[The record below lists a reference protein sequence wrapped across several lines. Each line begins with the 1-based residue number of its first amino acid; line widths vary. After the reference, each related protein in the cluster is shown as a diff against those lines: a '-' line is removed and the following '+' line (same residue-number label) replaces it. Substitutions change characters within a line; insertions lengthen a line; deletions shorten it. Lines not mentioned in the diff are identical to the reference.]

1 MSDSEDYDY
10 DEIDPGDYTVLLE
23 VQVGGSDIDFDNLKW
38 GTFTKQLRDYNKTN
52 GTDLNLREF
61 AELVLDPDSRF
72 HEITKRRARFYLNVL
87 SSGGD
92 FKTFL
97 NKLGRKALDVKQ
109 RINLARG
116 GPRGWPPQSRALLK
130 KYGGLKIDKESLY
143 VCRAPISV
151 NTFVK
156 NLHRLLK
163 GDNPPF
169 DTLYHLRLVFKVE
182 GGPAMS
188 FDKTEVLRLRLL
200 DDIPKDQKQD
210 CQKVVWG
217 DAPEKTL
224 EQFLNASRRKEGNL
238 RFFGYDSIDNN
249 CQMAIMSVL
258 GVNGITAPRDFI
270 LQDVSNLFPET
281 VKKLARVSTEL
292 ARIVNVLTEGAGYRY
307 DISQK
312 SNASSS

>member
-1 MSDSEDYDY
+1 MSDSEYEY

-23 VQVGGSDIDFDNLKW
+23 VQVGGGDIDFDKLKW
-38 GTFTKQLRDYNKTN
+38 GSFTRQLRDYNKTN
-52 GTDLNLREF
+52 DTDLDLREF
-61 AELVLDPDSRF
+61 AELVLQPDSRF
-72 HEITKRRARFYLNVL
+72 HAITRRRAQFYLNVL

-92 FKTFL
+92 FRTFL
-97 NKLGRKALDVKQ
+97 DKLGRKALDVKQ

-116 GPRGWPPQSRALLK
+116 GPRGWPPQSRDLLK
-130 KYGGLKIDKESLY
+130 KYGNKKIDKDSLY

-169 DTLYHLRLVFKVE
+169 DSLYHLRLVFKVE
-182 GGPAMS
+182 GGPALS

-200 DDIPKDQKQD
+200 SDIPEDQKQD
-210 CQKVVWG
+210 CMKVDWG
-217 DAPEKTL
+217 NTPEKTL

-238 RFFGYDSIDNN
+238 RFFGYDSITNN
-249 CQMAIMSVL
+249 CQQAIMSVL
-258 GVNGITAPRDFI
+258 EANGITPPTEFI
-270 LQDVSNLFPET
+270 LQDVSNLFPDT
-281 VKKLARVSTEL
+281 VKQLARASTEL
-292 ARIVNVLTEGAGYRY
+292 ARIINILSEGAGHSY

-312 SNASSS
+312 INGSIS